1 MNMNL
6 TNIVKKIVNEDTW
19 GNNPSAAGAM
29 SPGKAPASTMTPPV
43 PTGNVKFRDVKKDFT
58 IFTSELEKQEE
69 NLKRKL
75 TTDLSKE
82 LVNKNVTA
90 RASKGSVGQI
100 EKDYSFSVA
109 DVSLVKLGETYY
121 IVLKAKDGAEYFLN
135 IDFKVKVD
143 ASSPAQQPA
152 SQSAQATPPQLN
164 TP

>member
-1 MNMNL
+1 MNL
-6 TNIVKKIVNEDTW
+6 KSIVKKIVSEDTW

-29 SPGKAPASTMTPPV
+29 SPGKAPASTMTPPA
-43 PTGNVKFRDVKKDFT
+43 PTGNVKFRDVKKDFA

-69 NLKRKL
+69 NLKKKL

-82 LVNKNVTA
+82 FVNKNVTA

-100 EKDYSFSVA
+100 EKDYSFTVA

-143 ASSPAQQPA
+143 ASSAIGQPGAQSTQPN
-152 SQSAQATPPQLN
+152 TPPV
-164 TP
+164 